1 MGLTTA
7 EISLDV
13 SVVIPAF
20 NAAETLAETIAS
32 LQAQTFTAG
41 AWEAVVVDDGS
52 TDDTARVAQAL
63 AAADPRVR
71 WIPKENAGVSAT
83 RNRGLREARNPWLL
97 FLDADDLLV
106 PEALAWFMDEVRR
119 DPSLDLVYGGWC
131 RLLPDGRLFDEVRDV
146 PADDLFRSFSG
157 TCAFAIHAC
166 VTRRDLVLAAGGF
179 DESLR
184 TCEDWDLWQR
194 LARGGLRAVEVPRRI
209 AIYRLRRQS
218 ASNDGVQMLR
228 NGLEVIDRGH
238 GEDPRVVEPVET
250 HRAGADARMEPLAK
264 LGMAAYCAGLVLG
277 RGGDPEAV
285 LTLVDDL
292 KPMISDP
299 AAIGWTIS
307 AAVPLGRAQLATDW
321 PSFEPELWDR
331 VDALLQRFETIAGVP
346 LFARRAR
353 KSFDRAILAALDD
366 TAGALR
372 LGDAQLLDVDPTA
385 GPPADV
391 ALEDG
396 VQRLICRVRDGGELL
411 DELELPVFG
420 STALGWHVA
429 DAIADRLGW
438 TLLARHLE
446 RAVEPGLSAR
456 DDADARSW
464 ELFLQQLWGLPTV
477 TTSDFYSAEAEVG
490 EDGDAGGALAGTV
503 EVSAPLPELPDGEVA
518 VAVTCGGVPLGTVT
532 VGAHEP
538 RTPHALRS
546 AIVWQCG
553 FELCVAAVR
562 AGLLASA
569 GTTGTLRERVAAA
582 AAAGAPSPPAA
593 LRVGITAAGTVAGP
607 QARRAV
613 LPAAFAGDVA
623 ELMGL
628 DGRPVQRGDGEL
640 VVIDPTLLNPG
651 SAPAQADV
659 PGTAPEG
666 SSPEEFDMLFA
677 RTDDPW
683 SYDNAYERDKY
694 DRTLALAPPHVATAL
709 ELGCAAGHFTVRLAE
724 RADDL
729 HALDVSPFALDHAR
743 RRVAAAG
750 RDGGVRFDR
759 HDLFA
764 DALPYAAAEL
774 VVCSE
779 VLYYAGT
786 VERLRFAIGQI
797 AASVTPGGAFVTAH
811 ARLLVDDER
820 GFAWGLP
827 FGAASITRELADSF
841 LRLEAE
847 VVTDAYVVQ
856 RWVRP
861 RDWIAA
867 HRPRRVH
874 RERAALPDTLPPA
887 VAEML
892 RNDGEAAEIT
902 QREPADRVP
911 VLAYHRISPT
921 GSAFN
926 AQWRTHPEQFE
937 AHLAHLRA
945 QGYYSVAAEELATA
959 MRTRQPLRGRP
970 IVISFD
976 DAYADFPDHA
986 WPLLRK
992 YGFSA
997 TVFAVADCTGGHNA
1011 WDDHRGERLDLMG
1024 WATLR
1029 RLQDQGAEIGSH
1041 TAAHPPLSA
1050 LPPREVATD
1059 LLRSR
1064 LAMGRA
1070 LGRAPASLAYP
1081 FGDVDD
1087 AVARVAAACGFTIAF
1102 TCEPGTAR
1110 FDGQPM
1116 TAPRLEVTGDDD
1128 VAALAAKLAEH

>member
-1 MGLTTA
+1 M
-7 EISLDV
+7 
-13 SVVIPAF
+13 VIPAF
-20 NAAETLAETIAS
+20 NAAQTLAETIAS
-32 LQAQTFTAG
+32 LQAQTFAAG
-41 AWEAVVVDDGS
+41 TWEAVVVDDGS
-52 TDDTARVAQAL
+52 TDDTAQVAQAL
-63 AAADPRVR
+63 AAADPRIRFV
-71 WIPKENAGVSAT
+71 PKPRAGVGAT

-106 PEALAWFMDEVRR
+106 PEALEWFMDEVRR

-146 PADDLFRSFSG
+146 GADDLFRSFSG

-166 VTRRDLVLAAGGF
+166 VTRRELVLAAGGF
-179 DESLR
+179 DESLT

-194 LARGGLRAVEVPRRI
+194 LARGGLRAVEVPRRM
-209 AIYRLRRQS
+209 AIYRLRPQS
-218 ASNDGVQMLR
+218 ASNDGVQMLTDA
-228 NGLEVIDRGH
+228 LEVIDRGH

-250 HRAGADARMEPLAK
+250 HRAGADARMEPVAK

-292 KPMISDP
+292 KPMVSDP
-299 AAIGWTIS
+299 ASIGSTIA
-307 AAVPLGRAQLATDW
+307 AAVPLGRAKLITDW
-321 PSFEPELWDR
+321 PAFEPELWDR
-331 VDALLQRFETIAGVP
+331 VDALLARFETIAGVP

-353 KSFDRAILAALDD
+353 KRFDRAILAALDD
-366 TAGALR
+366 TAETLR
-372 LGDAQLLDVDPTA
+372 LGDAQLLDVDVAEAAPR
-385 GPPADV
+385 DV

-396 VQRLICRVRDGGELL
+396 VERLICRIRDGGELL
-411 DELELPVFG
+411 DQVELPVFG

-429 DAIADRLGW
+429 DAIAARLGW

-446 RAVEPGLSAR
+446 RAVQPGLTAR
-456 DDADARSW
+456 DDADARTW
-464 ELFLQQLWGLPTV
+464 ELFLQQLWGLPDVATD
-477 TTSDFYSAEAEVG
+477 DFYSARARVAEL
-490 EDGDAGGALAGTV
+490 DANPGGALPAVHGTATV
-503 EVSAPLPELPDGEVA
+503 EVSAPLPALPDGELA
-518 VAVTCGGVPLGTVT
+518 VAVTCGGAPLGTVT
-532 VGAHEP
+532 VGAQDP
-538 RTPHALRS
+538 RTPHALRA

-553 FELCVAAVR
+553 FELCIAAVR
-562 AGLLASA
+562 AGLLSP
-569 GTTGTLRERVAAA
+569 GTGSLRERVAAA
-582 AAAGAPSPPAA
+582 AGARSTAPSAA
-593 LRVGITAAGTVAGP
+593 LRVGTAAAGTVGGP
-607 QARRAV
+607 QARRGV
-613 LPAAFAGDVA
+613 LPAALADDVA
-623 ELMGL
+623 ELARME
-628 DGRPVQRGDGEL
+628 GRPVAPGAGEHVVVDPALL
-640 VVIDPTLLNPG
+640 VDRPPRTE
-651 SAPAQADV
+651 ADL

-666 SSPEEFDMLFA
+666 SSPEEFDVLFA

-694 DRTLALAPPHVATAL
+694 DRTLALTPPHVATAL
-709 ELGCAAGHFTVRLAE
+709 ELGCAAGHFTVRLAHH
-724 RADDL
+724 ADDL
-729 HALDVSPFALDHAR
+729 LAVDVSPFALEHAR
-743 RRVAAAG
+743 RRVAEAG
-750 RDGGVRFDR
+750 LGGVRLAR

-764 DALPYAAAEL
+764 DALPDATADL

-797 AASVTPGGAFVTAH
+797 ATAVKPGGALVTAH

-827 FGAASITRELADSF
+827 FGAASITRELGASL
-841 LRLEAE
+841 LRLETE
-847 VVTDAYVVQ
+847 IVTDAYVVQ

-861 RDWIAA
+861 ADWLAA
-867 HRPRRVH
+867 HRPRRV
-874 RERAALPDTLPPA
+874 RRRRAALPERLPPA

-892 RNDGEAAEIT
+892 RHEGQAPAIT

-911 VLAYHRISPT
+911 VLAYHRIAPT
-921 GSAFN
+921 GSASN
-926 AQWRTHPEQFE
+926 AQWRSHPEHFE

-945 QGYYSVAAEELATA
+945 QGYYSVTAAELGTA
-959 MRTRQPLRGRP
+959 MRTRRPLRGRP

-997 TVFAVADCTGGHNA
+997 TIFAVADCAGGHNA
-1011 WDDHRGERLDLMG
+1011 WDDHRGERLELMD

-1041 TAAHPPLSA
+1041 TAAHAPLSA
-1050 LPPREVATD
+1050 LAPHEVAAD

-1064 LAMGRA
+1064 LATGRA
-1070 LGRAPASLAYP
+1070 LGQAPTALAYP

-1110 FDGQPM
+1110 FDGEPL
-1116 TAPRLEVTGDDD
+1116 TAPRLEVTGEDD
-1128 VAALAAKLAEH
+1128 VTALARKLADH